1 MTHKDFIGIVQ
12 KACQLDG
19 QQCSMLLNALCRLM
33 SQAAVEQV
41 PVTLHGLGTFISH
54 KHPEYIQ
61 DDPQTGRQTLY
72 PPRITYRMQ
81 NEQESWEVNP
91 LAQQLAEHTNSTLKD
106 CQRFIAATVDAIQDG
121 LHMGEE
127 VEVHGLGTF
136 RVISSHQGNLSRV
149 AYSPDN
155 QMREAVNA
163 PFNCFEPYVVPVP
176 VAASVPTSAATL
188 PDAEPA
194 ADTDNEEP
202 QPVPIIIPVEVVEP
216 QQEPEKPL
224 TDNRQ
229 EEEKTYTDEDDEFE
243 EEDRRSAKRKLIFT
257 VFALV
262 LLLVGGIWW
271 FVSNVERV
279 KSVPIVQ
286 ESTTPVEP
294 TPIAVTADSLA
305 MEEDISNAVD
315 VKADKDDTAD
325 AADAYAEEED
335 LLAQIPVETNEPEV
349 VQEPKPEV
357 KDSKPE
363 PKQEQKAEQKPA
375 PKTEKKAESK
385 PEQKPVQTT
394 ASDGTVW
401 KIQFLTS
408 STLYESGDKHVG
420 GLSPISYYRE
430 GSFYKYTYGS
440 AATKEA
446 LANDMQLVRKKF
458 KDAFY
463 VHFDKDGKRMGVSFS
478 KN

>member
-12 KACQLDG
+12 KACRADG

-41 PVTLHGLGTFISH
+41 PVTLQGLGTFVSH

-91 LAQQLAEHTNSTLKD
+91 LAQQLAEHTNSNLKD
-106 CQRFIAATVDAIQDG
+106 CQLFIAALVDAIHDG

-149 AYSPDN
+149 AYSPDE
-155 QMREAVNA
+155 QMRDAVNA
-163 PFNCFEPYVVPVP
+163 PFNCFEPYVVEVP
-176 VAASVPTSAATL
+176 VAAPAPVCTL
-188 PDAEPA
+188 SDSEPEA
-194 ADTDNEEP
+194 VEENEEP
-202 QPVPIIIPVEVVEP
+202 QPVPIVIPVEVVEAP
-216 QQEPEKPL
+216 QETPAPLPVEQETPSHPA
-224 TDNRQ
+224 
-229 EEEKTYTDEDDEFE
+229 EEQHYYDEDDDDE
-243 EEDRRSAKRKLIFT
+243 EEDRRSARRKLIFT
-257 VFALV
+257 ICALA

-271 FVSNVERV
+271 FVSNVERI

-286 ESTTPVEP
+286 VPDTPVEP
-294 TPIAVTADSLA
+294 TPIVAKADSLTIDEPIA
-305 MEEDISNAVD
+305 
-315 VKADKDDTAD
+315 KADTSAVVSDI
-325 AADAYAEEED
+325 
-335 LLAQIPVETNEPEV
+335 LAS
-349 VQEPKPEV
+349 KPET
-357 KDSKPE
+357 KPE
-363 PKQEQKAEQKPA
+363 PKQEKKTEPKQEQKPA
-375 PKTEKKAESK
+375 AQPEKKVEPKKESK
-385 PEQKPVQTT
+385 PVQNT

-408 STLYESGDKHVG
+408 SSLYESGDKHLG
-420 GLSPISYYRE
+420 GLSPVSYYRE
-430 GSFYKYTYGS
+430 GANYKYTYSS

-446 LANDMQLVRKKF
+446 LAEDMKMVRKKF